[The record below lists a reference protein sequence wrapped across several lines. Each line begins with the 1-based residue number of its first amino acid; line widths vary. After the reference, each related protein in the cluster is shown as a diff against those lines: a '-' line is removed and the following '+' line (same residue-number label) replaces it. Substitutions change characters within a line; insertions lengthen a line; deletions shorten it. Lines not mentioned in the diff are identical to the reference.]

1 MDFNFLVRSVRGII
15 LDPLKEWDV
24 IQAENKH
31 ASHFS
36 RNLLFPLL
44 LMVSVSAFLGSF
56 LFTNTVLK
64 DSFSILTGVKYF
76 ALFFLVIYGTAFI
89 FKEVI
94 NAFGLSKDFN
104 CSFKII
110 VCSVVPF
117 LLCQIATRMFE
128 SFIFINIL
136 SFYGLYILWTGIEKL
151 IDPPEKKKILL
162 MISASIAFIAL
173 LSLTN
178 WILTIVF
185 DKLYFSI
192 FA

>member
-1 MDFNFLVRSVRGII
+1 MDFNFLVRSVKGII
-15 LDPLKEWDV
+15 LDPLNEWDV
-24 IQAENKH
+24 IQAENKNT
-31 ASHFS
+31 SYFS

-44 LMVSVSAFLGSF
+44 ILASVSAFLGSF

-64 DSFSILTGVKYF
+64 DSYSILTGVKYF
-76 ALFFLVIYGTAFI
+76 ALLILIIYGTAFI
-89 FKEVI
+89 FREVT
-94 NAFGLSKDFN
+94 NAFGLSKDFS

-117 LLCQIATRMFE
+117 LLCQIAIGLFE
-128 SFIFINIL
+128 SFIFLNIL

-151 IDPPEKKKILL
+151 IEPPGKKRILL

-178 WILTIVF
+178 WILTLVF
-185 DKLYFSI
+185 DKIYFSI
-192 FA
+192 LA

>member
-31 ASHFS
+31 VSYFS
-36 RNLLFPLL
+36 RSLLFPLL
-44 LMVSVSAFLGSF
+44 IIVSVSAFLGSF

-64 DSFSILTGVKYF
+64 DSYSILTGVKCF
-76 ALFFLVIYGTAFI
+76 ALLFLVIYGTAFI
-89 FKEVI
+89 FKEVT
-94 NAFGLSKDFN
+94 NVFGLSKDFN

-117 LLCQIATRMFE
+117 LLCQIATRVFE

-178 WILTIVF
+178 WVLTMVF
-185 DKLYFSI
+185 DKLYFSV
-192 FA
+192 FV

>member
-1 MDFNFLVRSVRGII
+1 MDFNFLLRSVRAIL
-15 LDPLKEWDV
+15 LDPVKEWDV
-24 IQAENKH
+24 IRAENKH
-31 ASHFS
+31 ALIFS

-44 LMVSVSAFLGSF
+44 ILTSVSAFLGSF

-64 DSFSILTGVKYF
+64 DSYSILTGIKYF
-76 ALFFLVIYGTAFI
+76 AVLFLVIYGTTLV
-89 FKEVI
+89 FKEVT
-94 NAFGLSKDFN
+94 NALGLNRDFN
-104 CSFKII
+104 SSFKII

-117 LLCQIATRMFE
+117 LLCQIVTRLFE

-151 IDPPEKKKILL
+151 INPTERKKILL
-162 MISASIAFIAL
+162 IVSASIAFIAL

-178 WILTIVF
+178 WILTLAF